1 MALAPKPLPSFDSLL
16 NSSSSTPEFQ
26 LVLRDFEKLGYSNSP
41 ALRYNSGSPAVKV
54 GRFLQQLLETYPE
67 WKITTVEVEAQSGCS
82 DYHGF
87 AEVGLANGE
96 KKRIR
101 FTWDCAWKA
110 EQEGLKTFFGTPD
123 QQKAAQLF
131 GYRCFQVF
139 EVIS

>member
-16 NSSSSTPEFQ
+16 ETSSCSGGFQEALRSFQETGRTSST
-26 LVLRDFEKLGYSNSP
+26 
-41 ALRYNSGSPAVKV
+41 ALRYNAGSPAVKV
-54 GRFLQQLLETYPE
+54 GRFLQQLLESHPD
-67 WKITTVEVEAQSGCS
+67 WKIQSVAVEGQSGCS
-82 DYHGF
+82 DYQGI
-87 AEVGLANGE
+87 AEVVLEGGE
-96 KKRIR
+96 NKSIR
-101 FTWDCAWKA
+101 FVWDCAWKA